1 MSNVHWKVISSF
13 LQRLEGIS
21 FLLQSVKNFI
31 HGLLY
36 LYMFVTKCSVSKGRE
51 CGKNALPL
59 IMLSVHFSAHLLL
72 NIFKHLALLPDSMI
86 CILALSGSYLLHCF
100 LLFFLPSFP
109 WLPSLYLFQPN
120 TLKTKPVEFSSNI
133 RSSVKPPP
141 FSPKVEVELFLLN
154 LSGTLSVVPLLQAS
168 TICLTEFLCIS
179 HLPYLKN
186 GL

>member
-1 MSNVHWKVISSF
+1 MQCIEGQGMWKQCASINY
-13 LQRLEGIS
+13 
-21 FLLQSVKNFI
+21 VK
-31 HGLLY
+31 
-36 LYMFVTKCSVSKGRE
+36 C
-51 CGKNALPL
+51 
-59 IMLSVHFSAHLLL
+59 LLL
-72 NIFKHLALLPDSMI
+72 SSSSTKHLQAPCLVARFNDMH
-86 CILALSGSYLLHCF
+86 LALSGSYLLHCF

-133 RSSVKPPP
+133 PSSMKPPP

-168 TICLTEFLCIS
+168 TICLTEFLFIS